1 MSSTPGHWICH
12 KLHVSVALQ
21 GLMPN
26 YVKVVPSIAIAFVSY
41 EQVNVSSPGLHC
53 DCSAACHQHQT
64 DCHVPTSLTLML
76 LCNMSPAF
84 ESTQN
89 SLGRQAFLCTRPAH
103 ELNFVDHVAT
113 VNHAFGISIATI
125 VPGVGNATHIS
136 KLICST
142 NGVLLS

>member
-1 MSSTPGHWICH
+1 MHTQEMTDRACDVMAKTQQLAHDAVLGVFCHRCLVCVVYGICC

-64 DCHVPTSLTLML
+64 DCHVPTSLTP
-76 LCNMSPAF
+76 MSPAF

-89 SLGRQAFLCTRPAH
+89 SLGR
-103 ELNFVDHVAT
+103 
-113 VNHAFGISIATI
+113 
-125 VPGVGNATHIS
+125 
-136 KLICST
+136 
-142 NGVLLS
+142 